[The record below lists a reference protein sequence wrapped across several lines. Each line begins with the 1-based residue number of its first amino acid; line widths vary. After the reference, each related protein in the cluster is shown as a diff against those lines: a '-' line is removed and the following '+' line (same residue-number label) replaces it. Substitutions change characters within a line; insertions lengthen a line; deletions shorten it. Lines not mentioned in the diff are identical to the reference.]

1 MLIRS
6 FFLCV
11 VLGAVGGF
19 AFSWRLLSKSTAR
32 SVAGVFDVPINPN
45 DKAQRMA
52 RARTIGYIKGLR
64 LGACNFTAML
74 GAVVGLAVWIIWQV
88 AAWVFG

>member
-1 MLIRS
+1 MLRS
-6 FFLCV
+6 FFVCV

-19 AFSWRLLSKSTAR
+19 AYSWRLLSKSTAH
-32 SVAGVFDVPINPN
+32 SVAGVLDVPIDPN

-52 RARTIGYIKGLR
+52 RAKTIGYIKGIR

-74 GAVVGLAVWIIWQV
+74 GALVGLAVWIIWQV
-88 AAWVFG
+88 ATWLLG